1 MRKFGVLPLLFTL
14 ALPAAACSR
23 AVQTQGSSSQTQER
37 TTVVVDN
44 QASLDMNIYVIRDGG
59 MRQRLGTATAHLKN
73 TFTIPPT
80 LLFGVT
86 SLRFLAD
93 PIGSSRTPVSD
104 DILVTPGDQVV
115 LTIPPG

>member
-1 MRKFGVLPLLFTL
+1 MRKFGALPLLLTL
-14 ALPAAACSR
+14 ALLAACSS
-23 AVQTQGSSSQTQER
+23 AVQRQGASSQTQER

-44 QASLDMNIYVIRDGG
+44 RASLDMNIYVIRDGG
-59 MRQRLGTATAHLKN
+59 TRQRLGTATAHLKN

-104 DILVTPGDQVV
+104 DILVSPGDQVV